1 MTALAVT
8 SSFELTH
15 ADLIPLQVPR
25 RAGDRQFLVGVACA
39 LAVHLALL
47 IGIGT
52 DPPRPR
58 TVGNPDGSQDAVN
71 VELVTAADLD
81 GMTAPQAAPAQPAGE
96 TPAVAAA
103 QPSPAVMPS
112 PSAPTPTEAARPP
125 PPKPPVQ
132 EVSKEPTELPAKEA
146 TNKQATKSVAEARE
160 PTPKPAEPPD
170 DAPPKLKREAGAKS
184 PDVIDKELFDELLR
198 LTPPA
203 SAPPP
208 PKSNPQARTAS
219 NAPAEPRPKAK
230 PLSELDLSLTLPSSS
245 RPAYSFATPDGRGAG
260 FSRPPGITRSGEND
274 EFARRVI
281 AALYT
286 TLPQSREFIG
296 RSTIRITLDTMGN
309 QIEVKLVSGSGND
322 AFDQAVQYA
331 AKQTNYPFPP
341 SGSRPVDR
349 IFVVTYIYRQ
359 HARR

>member
-15 ADLIPLQVPR
+15 ADLIPLQVPG

-125 PPKPPVQ
+125 PPRPPVQ

-208 PKSNPQARTAS
+208 PKSNPQARTAA
-219 NAPAEPRPKAK
+219 NATVEPRPKAK
-230 PLSELDLSLTLPSSS
+230 PQSELDLSLTLPSSS
-245 RPAYSFATPDGRGAG
+245 RPAMAFEAPGNRAG
-260 FSRPPGITRSGEND
+260 GISRPPGITRSGEND
-274 EFARRVI
+274 DFARGVI
-281 AALYT
+281 RALYRT
-286 TLPQSREFIG
+286 MPESRAFRG
-296 RSTIRITLDTMGN
+296 RVTVRIILDTNGN
-309 QIEVKLVSGSGND
+309 WTEVKIVIPSGDNS
-322 AFDQAVQYA
+322 FDQAVVFA
-331 AKQTNYPFPP
+331 AKQASFPIP
-341 SGSRPVDR
+341 PARSIPVDR
-349 IFVVTYIYRQ
+349 IFMVTYIYGER
-359 HARR
+359 ARP